1 MSKIEIEI
9 PDGKKAEWVD
19 GVLTLID
26 ETPKDIKE
34 HIKTF
39 EDAREWCKE
48 NGFTELV
55 ETFDNANE
63 WVENESKDIFAYL
76 KLRII
81 VVALNEGWQP
91 QFTDDEIRY
100 FSRFYLY
107 TKEELDA
114 MDEDDRSRVVGRSSN
129 DSNAYGGL
137 VYAYA
142 YHASSNSDTSCGS
155 RLAFKSEE
163 LAAYAGKQFIEIWV
177 DYLCA

>member
-39 EDAREWCKE
+39 EDAHEWCKE

-114 MDEDDRSRVVGRSSN
+114 MDEDDRSRVVGRSHS
-129 DSNAYGGL
+129 SSGAGGGL
-137 VYAYA
+137 VYASA
-142 YHASSNSDTSCGS
+142 FGASSCSSTFGGS